1 MTLTNLYNLDR
12 GRELWIGNVSSGY
25 RPYSKFLFFSI
36 VVGAS
41 NSFTFTVNSND
52 GTMND
57 VCDATLPQN
66 ASLDLCSLYGL
77 HLKK

>member
-25 RPYSKFLFFSI
+25 RPYSKFLFSI
-36 VVGAS
+36 IVGAS

-52 GTMND
+52 GNMNG
-57 VCDATLPQN
+57 VRDATLPQN
-66 ASLDLCSLYGL
+66 ASLDLFAVWITS
-77 HLKK
+77 